1 MRSTPVVAVHPKGGR
16 QREDGCAAALA
27 RRLPLD
33 RAPALHAAA
42 SFVLFKTPFAH
53 VPRLVPV
60 LIAVCALLL
69 SACQTTRPPVPS
81 PHPDRLRQQ
90 VDSLQAVT
98 DSLSRAAF
106 LRNPLLLSTL
116 WVQTAVEYDG
126 TARQAYVLAEQMM
139 RRGLADSTWTAST
152 EQAEMGHQE
161 YRDKP
166 PAVVLDVDETVL
178 DNSPYQARLIREDE
192 AYGSESWGAWVRERQ
207 ADPLPGA
214 RAFTQAAVQAG
225 VQVIYLT
232 NRDADL
238 EGATRDNL
246 RAFGFPV
253 DDAPD
258 AVLTQGEQPGWEVKR
273 PRRAWVAER
282 YRILLL
288 VGDNFGDFAAEVDT
302 TVAARRQRGRAF
314 REYWGTRW
322 IVLPNPQYGSWEG
335 ALHEFAYGRPRLQQ
349 LDAMHQQLRPKASE

>member
-1 MRSTPVVAVHPKGGR
+1 MRR
-16 QREDGCAAALA
+16 QVLPPCSLAGTLWVEACAAFGWCPIH
-27 RRLPLD
+27 PL
-33 RAPALHAAA
+33 
-42 SFVLFKTPFAH
+42 
-53 VPRLVPV
+53 PRLFIGSRSRFTRPFVSRLSPFFLV
-60 LIAVCALLL
+60 LALLL
-69 SACQTTRPPVPS
+69 SACQATRPPPS
-81 PHPDRLRQQ
+81 ASQVASLQQ
-90 VDSLQAVT
+90 RVDSLRAAT
-98 DSLSRAAF
+98 DSLARAAY
-106 LRNPLLLSTL
+106 LRNPLLHSTL
-116 WVQTAVEYDG
+116 WTQTAVEYDG

-139 RRGLADSTWTAST
+139 QRGLADSTWTAST
-152 EQAEMGHQE
+152 EQAEMGHQD

-192 AYGSESWGAWVRERQ
+192 AYGSESWKAWVREAQ
-207 ADPLPGA
+207 AAPVPGA
-214 RAFTQAAVQAG
+214 QAFTQAAVQHG
-225 VQVIYLT
+225 VQVVYLT
-232 NRDADL
+232 NRDADV
-238 EGATRDNL
+238 EAPTRKNL
-246 RAFGFPV
+246 RALGFPV

-258 AVLTQGEQPGWEVKR
+258 AVLTQGEQPGWDSKTA
-273 PRRAWVAER
+273 RRQWVAER